1 MKLFK
6 NKIIRL
12 FIALSFSFLVFSPNI
27 TFAVSFFADDSD
39 VIWSSGDSQYLKYAE
54 QDKSNQGNNDHPVE
68 LEAKDITNA
77 LQGVEYT
84 IKTLLESDSLE
95 NLFSRHQ
102 ANLLGKEL
110 AKGLK
115 NAQPNQDILFALGG
129 STKKLLL
136 LTRKTFTAGRAF
148 YKEGKLNIIFGEYNK
163 ERNEA
168 VEKAVNNSG
177 TDGVAFSYNHGFRTK
192 RSNKFKGDLEEATG
206 VENKSF
212 GKSVRTDWFVIDVE
226 VAAKAY
232 IAKINER
239 QNPSAKRDASFE
251 IEAAKLAKERRQMR
265 AEMARMRKD
274 MQDADTGTASK
285 KSLEERI
292 NTLDELRKGE
302 LITQEEYDMKRK
314 EILND
319 I

>member
-1 MKLFK
+1 MKLFQ

-12 FIALSFSFLVFSPNI
+12 FVPLSFSFLVFSPNT
-27 TFAVSFFADDSD
+27 TFAISFFADDPD
-39 VIWSSGDSQYLKYAE
+39 VIWSSGGSQYLKYAE
-54 QDKSNQGNNDHPVE
+54 QDKSNQGSNDHPVE

-77 LQGVEYT
+77 LESVEYT
-84 IKTLLESDSLE
+84 IKTLLRSESLE

-115 NAQPNQDILFALGG
+115 NARPNQDIIFAMGG
-129 STKKLLL
+129 SQSKLLL
-136 LTRKTFTAGRAF
+136 LTRKTFTAGRIF
-148 YKEGKLNIIFGEYNK
+148 YKEGELNIIFGEYNK
-163 ERNEA
+163 ERNDA
-168 VEKAVNNSG
+168 FEKEVNKSG
-177 TDGVAFSYNHGFRTK
+177 KDAVAFSYHHGFRTK
-192 RSNKFKGDLEEATG
+192 RSNIFKGKLEEGPG
-206 VENKSF
+206 VENKKL

-226 VAAKAY
+226 VASKAY
-232 IAKINER
+232 IAKVNER
-239 QNPSAKRDASFE
+239 QNPSANRDASFE

-274 MQDADTGTASK
+274 MQEANTGTASK

-302 LITQEEYDMKRK
+302 LITQEEYDIKRK